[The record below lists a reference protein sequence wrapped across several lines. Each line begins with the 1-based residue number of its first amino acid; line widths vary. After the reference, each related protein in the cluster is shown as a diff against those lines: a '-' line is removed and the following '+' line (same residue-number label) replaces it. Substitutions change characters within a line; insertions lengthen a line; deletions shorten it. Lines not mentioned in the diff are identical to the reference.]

1 MVYYLHGCMW
11 LLIGSM
17 FTLSLAVEELVSCL
31 HVRCSLV
38 LGDGELRGVRAVC
51 SRGLFDLWLVLFE

>member
-11 LLIGSM
+11 LLIGGSM

-31 HVRCSLV
+31 HVGGSLV
-38 LGDGELRGVRAVC
+38 WGHGG
-51 SRGLFDLWLVLFE
+51 

>member
-1 MVYYLHGCMW
+1 
-11 LLIGSM
+11 M
-17 FTLSLAVEELVSCL
+17 FTCAMQFF
-31 HVRCSLV
+31 V

>member
-31 HVRCSLV
+31 HVGGSLGV
-38 LGDGELRGVRAVC
+38 GPWWLRSVRAVC
-51 SRGLFDLWLVLFE
+51 SFDLWLVLFE